1 MQHGLR
7 GSRDAGY
14 AGALFNFMYGSKE
27 MSVFFSC
34 RLCVFP
40 LRKQTGSGERE
51 ALLLPEREREP
62 GENVDGS
69 SRTKRQPPA
78 LTIEARAE

>member
-1 MQHGLR
+1 MC
-7 GSRDAGY
+7 
-14 AGALFNFMYGSKE
+14 
-27 MSVFFSC
+27 FSSA
-34 RLCVFP
+34 
-40 LRKQTGSGERE
+40 KQTGSGESE

>member
-27 MSVFFSC
+27 MSVFFFVSAMC
-34 RLCVFP
+34 FSSA
-40 LRKQTGSGERE
+40 KQTGSGERE